1 VSTAYEP
8 TQALPD
14 ELEHASR
21 TTFRAAAAL
30 VVGVVVVDQI
40 TKHLAVTHLVPRH
53 MPHQVF
59 GDVLRFTLTYN
70 PGAAFGMH
78 VGEASRWLFMALT
91 VVILGFLARLYTTT
105 PASERTLRLAVAAVM
120 GGAIGNFIDR
130 VRSPE
135 GVVDFIDVGIGDARF
150 WTFNVADMAVSV
162 GAVLLV
168 LSLWRYE
175 SRLHEQQQA
184 AERAHVGLPSPPAQ
198 DS

>member
-1 VSTAYEP
+1 MSTAYEP

-53 MPHQVF
+53 MPHQVV

>member
-1 VSTAYEP
+1 MSTAYEP

-40 TKHLAVTHLVPRH
+40 TKHLAVAHLVPRH
-53 MPHQVF
+53 MPHQVI

-184 AERAHVGLPSPPAQ
+184 AERAHVGLSSPPAQ

>member
-30 VVGVVVVDQI
+30 VVGVVVLDQI

>member
-40 TKHLAVTHLVPRH
+40 TKHLAVAHLVPRH
-53 MPHQVF
+53 MPHQVI

-184 AERAHVGLPSPPAQ
+184 AERAHVGLSSPPAQ

>member
-1 VSTAYEP
+1 MSTSYEP
-8 TQALPD
+8 SQAIPHD
-14 ELEHASR
+14 HEHASR
-21 TTFRAAAAL
+21 ATFRWAAFIVA
-30 VVGVVVVDQI
+30 GVVLLDQF
-40 TKHLAVTHLVPRH
+40 TKQLAVTHLVPRH
-53 MPHQVF
+53 LPHPVV

-105 PASERTLRLAVAAVM
+105 PPTERVLRMAVAAVM

-130 VRSPE
+130 VRSHE
-135 GVVDFIDVGIGDARF
+135 GVVDFIDIGLGDTRF

-162 GAVLLV
+162 GAVALV

-175 SRLHEQQQA
+175 SRLHEEQQA

>member
-1 VSTAYEP
+1 MSTAYEP
-8 TQALPD
+8 TRAPAE
-14 ELEHASR
+14 ELEQASR
-21 TTFRAAAAL
+21 STFRWATAL
-30 VVGVVVVDQI
+30 VVGIVLVDQV
-40 TKHLAVTHLVPRH
+40 TKQLAVTHLVPRH
-53 MPHQVF
+53 LPHPVV

-91 VVILGFLARLYTTT
+91 VVILGFLVRLYTTT
-105 PASERTLRLAVAAVM
+105 PSTERTLRLAVAAVM

-130 VRSPE
+130 VRSHE
-135 GVVDFIDVGIGDARF
+135 GVVDFIDIGLGDTRF

-175 SRLHEQQQA
+175 TRLHEQQVA